1 MATKP
6 VKPTTKPTIRGSIS
20 GGFFTLSKTAKAKAD
35 YKKAVSGGAAKTA
48 AKVYPNQTKQV
59 TVTQAGTTSG
69 GKQLLPKYKTVTTKN
84 NEAKRKAATQN
95 ILNDKSKNITRAKI
109 AEMNAK
115 KARTKKAK

>member
-1 MATKP
+1 MAAKA
-6 VKPTTKPTIRGSIS
+6 VKKTLKQTTGIGT
-20 GGFFTLSKTAKAKAD
+20 GFFSIQEKVAKAKYE

-115 KARTKKAK
+115 KAKSKKAK